1 MVFDWWKQNN
11 NLLLASSVNPLNVLG
26 ETTGR
31 NLGNSIMNVDKL
43 LFMLIFY
50 KVDALKI
57 IFHNNIKIANDNV
70 AFILRILVFFA
81 NTLKRVES
89 LTVFNIVEAISYIF
103 AK

>member
-1 MVFDWWKQNN
+1 MF
-11 NLLLASSVNPLNVLG
+11 
-26 ETTGR
+26 
-31 NLGNSIMNVDKL
+31 
-43 LFMLIFY
+43 IFY